1 MCTLGGN
8 AYRGAAAGETL
19 VTKDFLGLPHHFHLF
34 LGVAVALKTV
44 DVGNDVEGQRMRK
57 HLVGKDLPLQR
68 QARALLQF
76 GHPLRASSTSGL
88 VRRNNDFL
96 QLEVLVQRPERHGS
110 NGRGA
115 VGVRDQQLALHG
127 GLIDLWNH
135 QRHILMISES
145 AGVVNDHGLAIG
157 RNLRGELSTE
167 AARDC
172 HQHKVTGLRS
182 FHAKGLYLLLSK
194 GGNHALPS

>member
-8 AYRGAAAGETL
+8 AHGGAAAGETL
-19 VTKDFLGLPHHFHLF
+19 VTEDFLGLPHHFHLF

-44 DVGNDVEGQRMRK
+44 DVWNDVEGQGMGK
-57 HLVGKDLPLQR
+57 NLIGKDLPLQR
-68 QARALLQF
+68 LPRPLLQF
-76 GHPLRASSTSGL
+76 CHPLRASSTGGL
-88 VRRNNDFL
+88 VGRNDDFF
-96 QLEVLVQRPERHGS
+96 QLEVLVQRPERHSS

-115 VGVRDQQLALHG
+115 VGVRDQQLAIHRR
-127 GLIDLWNH
+127 LIDLWNH
-135 QRHILMISES
+135 QRHILMISEG
-145 AGVVNDHGLAIG
+145 AGVVNDHGLAIA

-182 FHAKGLYLLLSK
+182 FHAKGLYLLLSV
-194 GGNHALPS
+194 GRGHALAS